1 MTPDKQARRGT
12 MRKNHW
18 KTMGVVIVA
27 AMSFMAV
34 GCRSGIKGTYSST
47 SGTMM
52 LELRSG
58 GKASFTMMGET
69 RDCTYKVD
77 GKDIP
82 LTCGN
87 NTLDFHVMDDG
98 SLTSKSPFLGA
109 TFGVLRKTK

>member
-1 MTPDKQARRGT
+1 
-12 MRKNHW
+12 MRKNPS
-18 KTMGVVIVA
+18 TTIIVVALA
-27 AMSFMAV
+27 AVSFLMV

-47 SGTMM
+47 SGTMI

-58 GKASFTMMGET
+58 GKASFTMMGAT

-87 NTLDFHVMDDG
+87 NTLNFHVMDDG

-109 TFGVLRKTK
+109 TFGVLKKTK